1 MQLYAVVKVY
11 EVKGQ
16 TKVEVPCCSNDVD
29 AVQKERERLL
39 AARTPGTIIST
50 VEVGS
55 WQLSKAGMLEVCDA
69 YDHECVRTTVLYTLQ
84 SRYPGLDETRPDV
97 QELIHNIADHA
108 FADIY
113 KGVDED
119 SCVDAAFRYFGKE
132 VDEVC
137 GAES

>member
-1 MQLYAVVKVY
+1 
-11 EVKGQ
+11 
-16 TKVEVPCCSNDVD
+16 
-29 AVQKERERLL
+29 
-39 AARTPGTIIST
+39 
-50 VEVGS
+50 
-55 WQLSKAGMLEVCDA
+55 MLEVCDA
-69 YDHECVRTTVLYTLQ
+69 YDHECVRTTVLYPLQ